1 MTELEQAW
9 RAWRALSRPDRYRLL
24 SLLRGAYAQE
34 REAVLWRHGGRAEG
48 VRVTTLSDL
57 ALSEA
62 DFQRHRP

>member
-1 MTELEQAW
+1 MSDLEQAW
-9 RAWRALSRPDRYRLL
+9 RAWRALSRPDRYKFL

-34 REAVLWRHGGRAEG
+34 REAVLRRHGRADG

>member
-1 MTELEQAW
+1 MTKLEQAW
-9 RAWRALSRPDRYRLL
+9 RAWRALSRPDRYRFL

-34 REAVLWRHGGRAEG
+34 REAAQRQHGGRADG
-48 VRVTTLSDL
+48 VRVTRLSDL